1 MTPGGPTRDESLVS
15 VIIPCHNAEAW
26 LGETLDSVA
35 IQRDVTCEVIV
46 VDDGSTDA
54 SARVAESIGG
64 RGIRVIR
71 QEQQGVGAARNA
83 GTAIARGAFLQY
95 LDAYDVLAP
104 GAVRARVTALHTSG
118 ADVAYSDWVRW
129 ERQTDGTFEVG
140 RFVTRKLGARPEIE
154 MLRDAW
160 WPPGALLYRRSFV
173 DRILPWRV
181 DLPVIQD
188 ARFQLDAALAGG
200 RFVHVTGVGLKYRVH
215 GSTSLSQRDPRAFTL
230 DCFRNA
236 AELDDRWRREG
247 GLDDERRRAL
257 LAVYEHVAR
266 SFFSWD
272 RSSFGAAVARLKSLE
287 PRFRP
292 AGPPSLRALSG
303 LVGYPAAEQIALWWR
318 QVKGSVGAR
327 S

>member
-1 MTPGGPTRDESLVS
+1 MTPAGPTRDESLVS

-35 IQRDVTCEVIV
+35 IQRDVACEVIV

-71 QEQQGVGAARNA
+71 QEQQGVGAARNT

-95 LDAYDVLAP
+95 LDADDVLAP

-173 DRILPWRV
+173 DRIRSGDLGM
-181 DLPVIQD
+181 LPVI
-188 ARFQLDAALAGG
+188 
-200 RFVHVTGVGLKYRVH
+200 VGLINMPVFMLFGILGVFAGYMGRRQHRVNI
-215 GSTSLSQRDPRAFTL
+215 FT
-230 DCFRNA
+230 N
-236 AELDDRWRREG
+236 
-247 GLDDERRRAL
+247 
-257 LAVYEHVAR
+257 
-266 SFFSWD
+266 
-272 RSSFGAAVARLKSLE
+272 
-287 PRFRP
+287 
-292 AGPPSLRALSG
+292 
-303 LVGYPAAEQIALWWR
+303 
-318 QVKGSVGAR
+318 
-327 S
+327 